1 MIVGK
6 MVRVRLRRDFFEQRL
21 WVFVGKV
28 IKFTEGWVTIEGK
41 GLTVLKRAQLEVD
54 VEDEPRVVV
63 IPRDNIAIIRVLPD
77 DFDMMNIRT
86 VNKGHKLCLVVDG
99 GPDATIVEMGEV

>member
-6 MVRVRLRRDFFEQRL
+6 MVRIRLRRDFFEQRL

-28 IKFTEGWVTIEGK
+28 IEFSEAWVMVEGK
-41 GLTVLKRAQLEVD
+41 GLTVLQRGQLG
-54 VEDEPRVVV
+54 VEIEPELRVVV

-77 DFDMMNIRT
+77 TFDMNDIRT
-86 VNKGHKLCLVVDG
+86 VNKGHKLCLAVEG
-99 GPDATIVEMGEV
+99 GPDATIAEMGEI

>member
-1 MIVGK
+1 MIIGK

-28 IKFTEGWVTIEGK
+28 MGFTENWVMIEGK
-41 GLTVLKRAQLEVD
+41 GLTVLQRGELD
-54 VEDEPRVVV
+54 VEVENELRHVV

-77 DFDMMNIRT
+77 TFDMTNIRT

-99 GPDATIVEMGEV
+99 GPDATIAERGEV

>member
-6 MVRVRLRRDFFEQRL
+6 IVRVRLRRDFFEQRL
-21 WVFVGKV
+21 WVFVGRV
-28 IKFTEGWVTIEGK
+28 TGFTENWVVIEGK
-41 GLTVLKRAQLEVD
+41 GLTVLKRAQLD
-54 VEDEPRVVV
+54 VEVENELRTVV

-77 DFDMMNIRT
+77 DFDMDHIRT

-99 GPDATIVEMGEV
+99 GPDATIAEMGEV

>member
-21 WVFVGKV
+21 WVFVGKALE
-28 IKFTEGWVTIEGK
+28 FTENWIMIEGK
-41 GLTVLKRAQLEVD
+41 GLTVWKRAQLEVE
-54 VEDEPRVVV
+54 VENEPRIVV
-63 IPRDNIAIIRVLPD
+63 IPRDNVAIIRVLPD
-77 DFDMMNIRT
+77 DFDMKNIRT

-99 GPDATIVEMGEV
+99 GPDATIAEVGEV